1 MSRLF
6 QLHEIEDFIHDKI
19 EEHFEVEEHEE
30 EERSSDRYEQMAQRH
45 HAWHMHRH
53 PVESKSL
60 KFSIMLTERDLKSHD
75 DHEMFAKYL
84 GIDYDTYYEMMI
96 GADDESEELMVGIS
110 NSNQSKQLTPHTDLL

>member
-1 MSRLF
+1 
-6 QLHEIEDFIHDKI
+6 
-19 EEHFEVEEHEE
+19 
-30 EERSSDRYEQMAQRH
+30 
-45 HAWHMHRH
+45 MHRH

-110 NSNQSKQLTPHTDLL
+110 NANQSKQLTPHTDLL